1 MKLQYFGHLMRRADS
16 FEKTPML
23 GKIDPW
29 DSPAKN
35 IEVCCHTL
43 LHGIFPTQGLN
54 PGVLH
59 CRQILYCLS
68 HQGSPKFIK
77 RRYDYSPSK
86 RGTLKS
92 EFSLRATYLF
102 MKLNTSRKTSDKK
115 GPHERRSL
123 CHRVWH
129 SVGTPLVFLA
139 YGKPFSL

>member
-1 MKLQYFGHLMRRADS
+1 MPWTVIN
-16 FEKTPML
+16 KTPLSRGFPKQNM
-23 GKIDPW
+23 G
-29 DSPAKN
+29 
-35 IEVCCHTL
+35 VGCYFL
-43 LHGIFPTQGLN
+43 LQGIFPFQGLN

-77 RRYDYSPSK
+77 RRYYYSPSK

-102 MKLNTSRKTSDKK
+102 VKLNTSRKTSDKK

-123 CHRVWH
+123 SHRVWH

-139 YGKPFSL
+139 YGKLVPRVPFSL